1 MIWQEEAIQ
10 CLDYIRNISV
20 SGDDP
25 MPREEEGKK
34 NSNVI
39 QAISKGSGMYAFES
53 GVWVAEEIIFTCK
66 ESWEN

>member
-1 MIWQEEAIQ
+1 M
-10 CLDYIRNISV
+10 

-25 MPREEEGKK
+25 IPREEEGKK